1 MTKSW
6 EDPRVQRGMEKLF
19 AKRRELTAAGDQ
31 PVGWKI
37 AFAAPAFQQSLNLN
51 GPLIGFL
58 PKSAARQSGEE
69 ISLAGWVKPVAEPEV
84 AVYLGTD
91 LPGGSDRAAA
101 EAAIAKLGPAIEMVD
116 LQQPPTDVEVLL
128 TGNISHRHVVLGPA
142 QAASIDSLTG
152 RAFRRGAEFARTSEV
167 QALTGD
173 IVDLVRYVADYLAG
187 FGERLR
193 AGELVICGSIMPP
206 VPIEADEKE
215 FGFALDPIGEV
226 RARFRHN
233 AGG

>member
-1 MTKSW
+1 MMKSW

-19 AKRRELTAAGDQ
+19 AKRRELTAAGD
-31 PVGWKI
+31 PPIGWKI
-37 AFAAPAFQQSLNLN
+37 AFSAPAFQQSLNLN

-58 PKSAARQSGEE
+58 PESGTRQSGEE

-84 AVYLGTD
+84 AVYLGAD
-91 LPGGSDRAAA
+91 LPGGADPAAVLS
-101 EAAIAKLGPAIEMVD
+101 AIAKLGPAIEMVD
-116 LQQPPTDVEVLL
+116 LQQPPSDVELL
-128 TGNISHRHVVLGPA
+128 LSGNIAHRHVVVGPA

-167 QALTGD
+167 QALTGNV
-173 IVDLVRYVADYLAG
+173 VDLVGYVADYLAA

-193 AGELVICGSIMPP
+193 AGDLVICGSIMPP
-206 VPIEADEKE
+206 VPIDADEKE